1 MDWTKIVCIILNI
14 LVALI
19 VFAIISIM
27 TYEMNIQDKQIRKI
41 KKTIEDFQK
50 ADAKNLLKNADE
62 NSEKNSE
69 NECKKQSDL

>member
-50 ADAKNLLKNADE
+50 TDAKNQSENADE

>member
-1 MDWTKIVCIILNI
+1 MDWTKIVCVILNI

-50 ADAKNLLKNADE
+50 ADAKNPSENADE
-62 NSEKNSE
+62 NSE
-69 NECKKQSDL
+69 NECKKQSNL